1 MFCLSDDNSLI
12 APTIVLSV
20 VSSELSV
27 AFCLAAKLSATAF
40 SEATLVSTAPAL
52 GIDVDISVFN
62 TTSAVLAF
70 VANSPSIEV
79 SKPEIALTKVSSTNL
94 DVGTCVSS
102 SVSLMVSIPS
112 IVTSPTVISATVM
125 VPVLKVLAPV
135 IV

>member
-1 MFCLSDDNSLI
+1 M
-12 APTIVLSV
+12 
-20 VSSELSV
+20 
-27 AFCLAAKLSATAF
+27 
-40 SEATLVSTAPAL
+40 STAPAL

-62 TTSAVLAF
+62 TTSAVFAF
-70 VANSPSIEV
+70 VANFPSIEV
-79 SKPEIALTKVSSTNL
+79 SKPEIALTIVSSTNL

-112 IVTSPTVISATVM
+112 IVTSSTVISATVM

>member
-1 MFCLSDDNSLI
+1 M
-12 APTIVLSV
+12 
-20 VSSELSV
+20 
-27 AFCLAAKLSATAF
+27 
-40 SEATLVSTAPAL
+40 
-52 GIDVDISVFN
+52 DISVFN
-62 TTSAVLAF
+62 TTSAVFAF
-70 VANSPSIEV
+70 VANSSSIEV

-112 IVTSPTVISATVM
+112 IVTSSTVISATVM